1 MAEDIKVDSALDC
14 KGLVCPE
21 PIVKINMAI
30 KSQKYGT
37 VDSSG
42 KYYESSYDYDART
55 GYAINPNTGQGD
67 KYWSPYTNSLVGDDM
82 RKQIDRENAQ
92 WSSNLPPIN
101 REDGG
106 QTQLVQD
113 PITGQTK
120 AGEITPSVQISRVDK
135 NPYASATGSVSLT
148 GPSSN
153 APMSAQEYAG
163 LLSRFN
169 LSPIPET
176 PANVTQARS
185 DILGAYQPT
194 AQETQYQTQ
203 VNTLQGQLDQL
214 NAQER
219 AGVGEIQNI
228 PASSRFADVQ
238 MRQFQ
243 QGISKQ
249 KGDVLAQIETS
260 QRSLGMETAKRQG
273 ILQRATTA
281 LGFAQSD
288 YENQIKRIDQINA
301 NNLNI
306 QDKVINYAFKLQD
319 SQREAFSTILKNFGS
334 TAQTY
339 DQMTPQQQQGIA
351 NIAQQWGIDPQALIA
366 GIDSQA
372 HGNIV
377 KQYKAQMDMQKTQL
391 EMDKIKKDLNLPA
404 KLDTSITEANGR
416 KLLINNQTGGIIKD
430 LGVAD
435 IVKPE
440 IYKPPTSYQEW
451 ELAGKPTTYADWLK
465 EQNIK
470 APTQAQQTVSEYA
483 ARIEQ
488 ANPMIESLQD
498 SIKNMNYISFAA
510 QLKLPSA
517 FQSKDIQQYMQAA
530 RNFIN
535 AKLRRE
541 SGAVIANS
549 EFAEARQQYLPQ
561 AGDSDEVLIS
571 KKANRDLVYSALR
584 KASGNAYQS
593 VDELLKETGSKTILE
608 GATSSGMKYKVI
620 E

>member
-1 MAEDIKVDSALDC
+1 
-14 KGLVCPE
+14 
-21 PIVKINMAI
+21 MAI

-339 DQMTPQQQQGIA
+339 DQMTPQQQRGIA

>member
-1 MAEDIKVDSALDC
+1 
-14 KGLVCPE
+14 
-21 PIVKINMAI
+21 
-30 KSQKYGT
+30 
-37 VDSSG
+37 
-42 KYYESSYDYDART
+42 
-55 GYAINPNTGQGD
+55 
-67 KYWSPYTNSLVGDDM
+67 
-82 RKQIDRENAQ
+82 
-92 WSSNLPPIN
+92 
-101 REDGG
+101 
-106 QTQLVQD
+106 
-113 PITGQTK
+113 
-120 AGEITPSVQISRVDK
+120 
-135 NPYASATGSVSLT
+135 
-148 GPSSN
+148 
-153 APMSAQEYAG
+153 
-163 LLSRFN
+163 
-169 LSPIPET
+169 
-176 PANVTQARS
+176 
-185 DILGAYQPT
+185 
-194 AQETQYQTQ
+194 
-203 VNTLQGQLDQL
+203 
-214 NAQER
+214 
-219 AGVGEIQNI
+219 
-228 PASSRFADVQ
+228 

-470 APTQAQQTVSEYA
+470 APTPAQQTVSEYA

-549 EFAEARQQYLPQ
+549 EFVEARQQYLPQ
-561 AGDSDEVLIS
+561 AGDSDEVLAS

-593 VDELLKETGSKTILE
+593 VDELLKETGGKTILE
-608 GATSSGMKYKVI
+608 GKTSSGMKYKVI

>member
-1 MAEDIKVDSALDC
+1 
-14 KGLVCPE
+14 
-21 PIVKINMAI
+21 MAI

-135 NPYASATGSVSLT
+135 NPSASATGSVSLT

>member
-1 MAEDIKVDSALDC
+1 
-14 KGLVCPE
+14 
-21 PIVKINMAI
+21 MAI